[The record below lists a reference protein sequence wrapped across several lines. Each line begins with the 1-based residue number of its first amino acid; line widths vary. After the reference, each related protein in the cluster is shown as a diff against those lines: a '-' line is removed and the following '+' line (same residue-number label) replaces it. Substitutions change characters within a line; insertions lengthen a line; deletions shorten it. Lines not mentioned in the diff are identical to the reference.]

1 VVSEITIYGTN
12 GETLTSA
19 SFGFIVSTII
29 REDGVIESTNEFT
42 ALTDALMV
50 VTTIANKLDK
60 SEFTTFKDSTVTS
73 LANNSTQLTKKQDR
87 KAQVVLT
94 FDDGY
99 TECENAYNIMK
110 ANSLVGSFGLINGRL
125 YNSDVLSI
133 SKFLQYEKE
142 GFEVFSHSYNHLD
155 WRSTSGLNPTPS
167 EVFYEYGQSAI
178 ELRRLGFS
186 CKYNIIPYS
195 SVLGTLYPEILKYYD
210 YLLVGGTGLN
220 NESIKVSKRITRIVL
235 VGTGLEGA
243 KTLVQQAIDENK
255 MLVFYDHRIGYAGS
269 MTTADFTA
277 FCVWLK
283 TKVDSGEIEVNTVT
297 NALKKYINQDATKYE
312 TCLEVDK
319 NIFPKYTIN
328 DIDSTVS
335 ILRHTTNTVGG
346 TADSLQVEQLQ
357 IPVTTVGKMVALET
371 VIPLTVWK
379 DMGESIYL
387 SFSVMGSNTQAQF
400 HDYCIEGELLDIND
414 VILSSTVGEWKNLNL
429 NKTFNE
435 FILLANS
442 GVDIKLIKKVRY
454 RIKIKLNTTTTSS
467 QYVNIYKTLIGFGNK
482 NKKYKHRTMCYT
494 LLERPLENIPMGHEC
509 YDYSINKF
517 IKWNSTVW
525 IDSTGAT
532 V

>member
-1 VVSEITIYGTN
+1 
-12 GETLTSA
+12 
-19 SFGFIVSTII
+19 
-29 REDGVIESTNEFT
+29 
-42 ALTDALMV
+42 
-50 VTTIANKLDK
+50 
-60 SEFTTFKDSTVTS
+60 
-73 LANNSTQLTKKQDR
+73 
-87 KAQVVLT
+87 
-94 FDDGY
+94 
-99 TECENAYNIMK
+99 
-110 ANSLVGSFGLINGRL
+110 
-125 YNSDVLSI
+125 
-133 SKFLQYEKE
+133 
-142 GFEVFSHSYNHLD
+142 
-155 WRSTSGLNPTPS
+155 
-167 EVFYEYGQSAI
+167 
-178 ELRRLGFS
+178 
-186 CKYNIIPYS
+186 
-195 SVLGTLYPEILKYYD
+195 
-210 YLLVGGTGLN
+210 
-220 NESIKVSKRITRIVL
+220 
-235 VGTGLEGA
+235 
-243 KTLVQQAIDENK
+243 VQQAIDENK